1 MVGQVPCKCE
11 GLASGRRAQGLS
23 THKSGQWV
31 GRPAAGR
38 THPARQRLLQG
49 GRQGRPHPHIQGP
62 RSGPSPRRHPPEGTP
77 GRGRAVGRR
86 PSLRRPVLGAA
97 GPRVRGT
104 RYAQRLPCCRARETH
119 AACRPRRMPSR
130 PPPGGTEEGWA
141 RARHRERPRSGTHP
155 PPTVALGP
163 AQPVPPL
170 QEPRDRRTRPL
181 TPRHPFT
188 SSPQTTQPRRGVAW
202 RHTRPR
208 AQTPHKPLGGAR
220 RPATPWGGR
229 ISQEK
234 RLVL

>member
-11 GLASGRRAQGLS
+11 GLASGRRAQGLR
-23 THKSGQWV
+23 THKSGQGV

-49 GRQGRPHPHIQGP
+49 GGQGRPHPHIQGP

-119 AACRPRRMPSR
+119 AACRPRRMPSGPPWRNGGGLGAGVSLGTSSFRDTPLAHRGPRASPAGAALAGAER
-130 PPPGGTEEGWA
+130 PA
-141 RARHRERPRSGTHP
+141 RAAPDTPTPLHEQP
-155 PPTVALGP
+155 PNA
-163 AQPVPPL
+163 A
-170 QEPRDRRTRPL
+170 
-181 TPRHPFT
+181 
-188 SSPQTTQPRRGVAW
+188 
-202 RHTRPR
+202 
-208 AQTPHKPLGGAR
+208 AQTRSRLEAHAAPGPDPPQASGWSPG
-220 RPATPWGGR
+220 PATPWGGR

-234 RLVL
+234 RLIL

>member
-23 THKSGQWV
+23 THKSGQGV

-49 GRQGRPHPHIQGP
+49 GGQGRPHPHIQGP

-97 GPRVRGT
+97 GPRVRGR

-130 PPPGGTEEGWA
+130 PPLEEWR
-141 RARHRERPRSGTHP
+141 RAGRGRVTGNVLVQGR
-155 PPTVALGP
+155 
-163 AQPVPPL
+163 
-170 QEPRDRRTRPL
+170 
-181 TPRHPFT
+181 TPRPPWP
-188 SSPQTTQPRRGVAW
+188 SGQPSRC
-202 RHTRPR
+202 RPCR
-208 AQTPHKPLGGAR
+208 SRETGAR
-220 RPATPWGGR
+220 GP
-229 ISQEK
+229 
-234 RLVL
+234 